1 MNKPIK
7 NASDLR
13 EILAEEIHK
22 VRNEQ
27 TTAASVNAIVNASGK
42 ILITVKMEL
51 DYAKLLGIT
60 PKIDFIKLTPLSV
73 DERKGLEATG

>member
-1 MNKPIK
+1 MSDHIANVV
-7 NASDLR
+7 DLR
-13 EILAEEIHK
+13 QILAEEIHK

-42 ILITVKMEL
+42 ILVTVKMEL

-60 PKIDFIKLTPLSV
+60 PKIDFIKLTPLTV